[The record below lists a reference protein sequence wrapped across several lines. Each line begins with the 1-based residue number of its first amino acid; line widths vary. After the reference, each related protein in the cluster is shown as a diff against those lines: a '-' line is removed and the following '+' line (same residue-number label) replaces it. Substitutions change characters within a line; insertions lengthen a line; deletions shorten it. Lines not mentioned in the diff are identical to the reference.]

1 MYIYMAK
8 AKIICNVYV
17 LDIHKYLYTK
27 KKYQKNNGWLCNED
41 KHNPRIKWY

>member
-8 AKIICNVYV
+8 AKIICNVCV

-27 KKYQKNNGWLCNED
+27 KKHQKNNGWLCNED